1 MSAYDEGTP
10 MPDSLLFVSAARDQ
24 GYSVHAAQAALAAV
38 LARLAEHGITVRRFY
53 IYRTGEGAM
62 GGGEA
67 TASETSARPRLLLA
81 FQSAD
86 TALSFAQGAGLGN
99 SPRLIALSLSQAL
112 AALIQRNTISALLIA
127 AEDDPAITPTGLPSG
142 LRIERAT
149 LIELL
154 AGVTP

>member
-1 MSAYDEGTP
+1 MDAPVLVNPHRVTLGPSAVTEIVLPVAG
-10 MPDSLLFVSAARDQ
+10 V
-24 GYSVHAAQAALAAV
+24 ALS
-38 LARLAEHGITVRRFY
+38 T
-53 IYRTGEGAM
+53 
-62 GGGEA
+62 GEA

-127 AEDDPAITPTGLPSG
+127 AEDDPAITPHGLPSG